1 MAWPSGFRSANR
13 CNSAHAGP
21 IPGASV
27 PDQSQTTGP
36 SKTAGRFFSSS
47 STAAIAASDQLPR
60 SCRRQ
65 LEPCRSSASRV
76 MGRWLSDSS
85 AICYQ
90 EEMHND
96 PLLQILILL
105 AASICVVAGVRKL
118 KLPAILG
125 YLVVGMLLG
134 PHALSLAVDNE
145 TTQLLADFGVV
156 FLVFTLGLEFS
167 LPRLVAMRWEVLG
180 VGGAQVLITTGVV
193 AAIVLAVFHTAPAI
207 AVVIGGA
214 VAMSSTAII
223 ISQLT
228 EQSENNRTHGR
239 VSVAICLFQ
248 DLSFPLFLALISAL
262 AGGGAGADLQQ
273 IAAAVGSGVLALLL
287 VLAAGRW
294 LLRPLFLLIAS
305 VRSAE
310 LFSLAVLLAV
320 LASAWATHKVGLSLA
335 LGAFLAGM
343 MLAETEFRHQVE
355 ATIRSYKEVLLGLF
369 FITVGML
376 LDVRLLFRDLALVT
390 ALLIGMLVLKAAVV
404 TLVAEPAT
412 KSWFKSLRTG
422 VVVAQGGEFGFA
434 LLTLSLR
441 HELLDPAIVQPLLAA
456 TVLSM
461 VLSPLLIRQNRR
473 ITRTLLRES
482 GRPTTAA
489 LRETQATLA
498 VAEREHVVICG
509 FGRVGQN
516 IARGLEQTGFEY
528 LALDV
533 DPYRIRVGRQAGDPV
548 IYGDAGQVK
557 VLENVGLNRA
567 NCIVITFADPE
578 VALRILRSVR
588 ELRIDVPVLVRT
600 QDDSKL
606 EELQKA
612 GATEVVPETFEAALM
627 LLSHLLL
634 LLKLPVP
641 RVIRTVNDI
650 RSDRYG
656 MLRQYFPA
664 AGAEPLDDSHA
675 FREELHS
682 VILPPHAWAVGRSI
696 AELAA
701 RGARA
706 SVSAVRRDGIVGREP
721 SADPLLKEGDV
732 VVVCGTPED
741 VEHAETLLLMG

>member
-1 MAWPSGFRSANR
+1 
-13 CNSAHAGP
+13 
-21 IPGASV
+21 
-27 PDQSQTTGP
+27 
-36 SKTAGRFFSSS
+36 
-47 STAAIAASDQLPR
+47 
-60 SCRRQ
+60 
-65 LEPCRSSASRV
+65 
-76 MGRWLSDSS
+76 
-85 AICYQ
+85 
-90 EEMHND
+90 
-96 PLLQILILL
+96 
-105 AASICVVAGVRKL
+105 
-118 KLPAILG
+118 
-125 YLVVGMLLG
+125 
-134 PHALSLAVDNE
+134 
-145 TTQLLADFGVV
+145 
-156 FLVFTLGLEFS
+156 
-167 LPRLVAMRWEVLG
+167 
-180 VGGAQVLITTGVV
+180 
-193 AAIVLAVFHTAPAI
+193 
-207 AVVIGGA
+207 
-214 VAMSSTAII
+214 
-223 ISQLT
+223 
-228 EQSENNRTHGR
+228 
-239 VSVAICLFQ
+239 
-248 DLSFPLFLALISAL
+248 
-262 AGGGAGADLQQ
+262 
-273 IAAAVGSGVLALLL
+273 
-287 VLAAGRW
+287 
-294 LLRPLFLLIAS
+294 
-305 VRSAE
+305 
-310 LFSLAVLLAV
+310 
-320 LASAWATHKVGLSLA
+320 

-355 ATIRSYKEVLLGLF
+355 ATIRSYKEILLGLF

-376 LDVRLLFRDLALVT
+376 LDVRLLFRDLVLVT

-434 LLTLSLR
+434 LLTLLLR
-441 HELLDPAIVQPLLAA
+441 YELLDPAIVQPLLAA

-473 ITRTLLRES
+473 ITRTLLGES
-482 GRPTTAA
+482 GSPITTA

-498 VAEREHVVICG
+498 VAKRDHVVICG

-516 IARGLEQTGFEY
+516 IARVLEQTGFEY
-528 LALDV
+528 IALDI

-557 VLENVGLNRA
+557 VLENVGLTRA

-634 LLKLPVP
+634 LLKLPVS

-682 VILPPHAWAVGRSI
+682 VILPPHAWAVGKSV
-696 AELAA
+696 AELSDRGSKAA
-701 RGARA
+701 
-706 SVSAVRRDGIVGREP
+706 VSAVRRDGIVGREP
-721 SADPLLKEGDV
+721 GPDTIFKVGDV
-732 VVVCGTPED
+732 VVVCGTPEA
-741 VEHAETLLLMG
+741 VEHTETLLLMG

>member
-1 MAWPSGFRSANR
+1 
-13 CNSAHAGP
+13 
-21 IPGASV
+21 
-27 PDQSQTTGP
+27 
-36 SKTAGRFFSSS
+36 
-47 STAAIAASDQLPR
+47 
-60 SCRRQ
+60 
-65 LEPCRSSASRV
+65 
-76 MGRWLSDSS
+76 
-85 AICYQ
+85 
-90 EEMHND
+90 MHTD

-105 AASICVVAGVRKL
+105 AASICVVAGVRRL
-118 KLPAILG
+118 ALPAILG

-134 PHALSLAVDNE
+134 PRALAVAVDNE

-180 VGGAQVLITTGVV
+180 VGGAQVLVTTGIVAALVV
-193 AAIVLAVFHTAPAI
+193 AVVGAAPAV

-239 VSVAICLFQ
+239 LSVAICLFQ

-262 AGGGAGADLQQ
+262 AGGGAGANLEQ
-273 IAAAVGSGVLALLL
+273 IATAVGSAVLALLL

-320 LASAWATHKVGLSLA
+320 LASAWVTHKVGLSLA

-376 LDVRLLFRDLALVT
+376 LDVRLLFRDLGLVT
-390 ALLIGMLVLKAAVV
+390 AILVGMLMLKAAVV
-404 TLVAEPAT
+404 MLVAEPAT

-441 HELLDPAIVQPLLAA
+441 RELLDPAIVQPLLAA

-461 VLSPLLIRQNRR
+461 VLSPLLIRHNRR
-473 ITRTLLRES
+473 ITRTLLGES

-489 LRETQATLA
+489 LREAQTTLA
-498 VAEREHVVICG
+498 VAQRDHVVICG

-516 IARGLEQTGFEY
+516 IARVLERTGFEY
-528 LALDV
+528 IALDI

-557 VLENVGLNRA
+557 VLENVGLTRA

-634 LLKLPVP
+634 LLKLPVT

-664 AGAEPLDDSHA
+664 AGTESMDDNYA

-682 VILPPHAWAVGRSI
+682 VILPPHAWAVGKTVADLSERGSK
-696 AELAA
+696 AA
-701 RGARA
+701 
-706 SVSAVRRDGIVGREP
+706 VSAVRRDGIVGREP
-721 SADPLLKEGDV
+721 GPDTIFKVGDV
-732 VVVCGTPED
+732 VVVCGTPEA
-741 VEHAETLLLMG
+741 VEHTETLLLMG

>member
-1 MAWPSGFRSANR
+1 
-13 CNSAHAGP
+13 
-21 IPGASV
+21 
-27 PDQSQTTGP
+27 
-36 SKTAGRFFSSS
+36 
-47 STAAIAASDQLPR
+47 
-60 SCRRQ
+60 
-65 LEPCRSSASRV
+65 
-76 MGRWLSDSS
+76 
-85 AICYQ
+85 
-90 EEMHND
+90 MHDD

-105 AASICVVAGVRKL
+105 GASIFVVAGVRKL
-118 KLPAILG
+118 ALPAILG

-134 PHALSLAVDNE
+134 PHAFALGVDNE

-167 LPRLVAMRWEVLG
+167 LPRLVAMRWDVLG
-180 VGGAQVLITTGVV
+180 VGGAQVLATTGIV
-193 AAIVLAVFHTAPAI
+193 AAAAVMLFKIAAPV

-223 ISQLT
+223 IAQLT

-239 VSVAICLFQ
+239 LAVAICLFQ

-262 AGGGAGADLQQ
+262 ASGGPPAPSQL
-273 IAAAVGSGVLALLL
+273 AAAVGSAVLALVL

-294 LLRPLFLLIAS
+294 LLRPLFLLIAA
-305 VRSAE
+305 VRSPE
-310 LFSLAVLLAV
+310 IFSLAVLLAV
-320 LASAWATHKVGLSLA
+320 LASAWATRQAGLSLA

-355 ATIRSYKEVLLGLF
+355 ATIRSYREILLGLF

-376 LDVRLLFRDLALVT
+376 LDVRLLLRDLGLVT
-390 ALLIGMLVLKAAVV
+390 AILAGMMVLKVVIV
-404 TLVAEPAT
+404 TLVTEPAT

-434 LLTLSLR
+434 LLTLLLR
-441 HELLDPAIVQPLLAA
+441 RELADPAIVQPLLAA

-461 VLSPLLIRQNRR
+461 VLSPLLIRHNRR
-473 ITRTLLRES
+473 ITRALLGGS
-482 GRPTTAA
+482 GAPLTEAM
-489 LRETQATLA
+489 RETRATLA
-498 VAEREHVVICG
+498 VAGREHVVICG

-516 IARGLEQTGFEY
+516 IARVLEQTGFEY
-528 LALDV
+528 IALDI

-548 IYGDAGQVK
+548 LYGDAGQPK
-557 VLENVGLNRA
+557 VLESVGLTQA
-567 NCIVITFADPE
+567 NCIVVTFANPE
-578 VALRILRSVR
+578 VALRIIRSVR
-588 ELRIDVPVLVRT
+588 ELRPDVPVLVRT

-606 EELQKA
+606 EELQRA
-612 GATEVVPETFEAALM
+612 GATEVVPETFEASLM

-634 LLKLPVP
+634 LLKLPVV

-650 RSDRYG
+650 RSSRYG

-696 AELAA
+696 AELSDRGSRAA
-701 RGARA
+701 
-706 SVSAVRRDGIVGREP
+706 VSAVRRDGIVGREP
-721 SADPLLKEGDV
+721 GPDTVFKEGDV
-732 VVVCGTPED
+732 VVVCGTPEA
-741 VEHAETLLLMG
+741 VERAETLLLMG

>member
-1 MAWPSGFRSANR
+1 
-13 CNSAHAGP
+13 
-21 IPGASV
+21 
-27 PDQSQTTGP
+27 
-36 SKTAGRFFSSS
+36 
-47 STAAIAASDQLPR
+47 
-60 SCRRQ
+60 
-65 LEPCRSSASRV
+65 
-76 MGRWLSDSS
+76 
-85 AICYQ
+85 
-90 EEMHND
+90 MHND

-118 KLPAILG
+118 ALPAILG

-134 PHALSLAVDNE
+134 PHALSVAVDNE

-180 VGGAQVLITTGVV
+180 VGGAQVLVTTSVV
-193 AAIVLAVFHTAPAI
+193 AVIVSAVFHAAPAV

-239 VSVAICLFQ
+239 LSVAICLFQ

-262 AGGGAGADLQQ
+262 AGGGAGADIEQ
-273 IAAAVGSGVLALLL
+273 IAAAVGSAVLALLL

-473 ITRTLLRES
+473 ITRALLGES
-482 GRPTTAA
+482 GSPTTAA

-498 VAEREHVVICG
+498 VAKRDHVVICG

-516 IARGLEQTGFEY
+516 IARVLEQTGFEY
-528 LALDV
+528 IALDV

-557 VLENVGLNRA
+557 VLENVGLTRA

-634 LLKLPVP
+634 LLKLPVS

-682 VILPPHAWAVGRSI
+682 VILPPHAWAVGKSV
-696 AELAA
+696 AELSDRGSKAA
-701 RGARA
+701 
-706 SVSAVRRDGIVGREP
+706 VSAVRRDGIVGREP
-721 SADPLLKEGDV
+721 GPDTIFKVGDV
-732 VVVCGTPED
+732 VVVCGTPEA
-741 VEHAETLLLMG
+741 VEHTETLLLMG